1 MIRPGTNNDLLRC
14 TSVSSAACGVQPLT
28 HRLPPACPTLACPDC
43 RGIEGSPVIADIRR
57 RVEEWAGSFPMPGFD
72 VSGL

>member
-1 MIRPGTNNDLLRC
+1 MT
-14 TSVSSAACGVQPLT
+14 A
-28 HRLPPACPTLACPDC
+28 TLALPLLCSA
-43 RGIEGSPVIADIRR
+43 IEASTVIADIRR